1 MRRSENLKIKDQRS
15 KDRSLRQLLQGLHS
29 QVRDTEGSDFLHLA
43 TWSQVATLATFAAT
57 LYPECTG
64 QVQICRLRTLS
75 LMYKELK
82 FALAIIHRDSKVD
95 TVGCVKE

>member
-1 MRRSENLKIKDQRS
+1 MRRPEKPEDQKIKRSQPSATLTGIAFHSRDQ
-15 KDRSLRQLLQGLHS
+15 
-29 QVRDTEGSDFLHLA
+29 EGSDFLHLA

-64 QVQICRLRTLS
+64 QVKICRLRTLS

>member
-1 MRRSENLKIKDQRS
+1 M
-15 KDRSLRQLLQGLHS
+15 
-29 QVRDTEGSDFLHLA
+29 
-43 TWSQVATLATFAAT
+43 ATLATFVAT

-75 LMYKELK
+75 LMYEELK

>member
-1 MRRSENLKIKDQRS
+1 MRRSEKSKDQKIKRS
-15 KDRSLRQLLQGLHS
+15 QPSAAPTGIAFHS
-29 QVRDTEGSDFLHLA
+29 GGQEGSDFLRLA

-82 FALAIIHRDSKVD
+82 FALAIIHRDGKVD

>member
-1 MRRSENLKIKDQRS
+1 MR
-15 KDRSLRQLLQGLHS
+15 
-29 QVRDTEGSDFLHLA
+29 LA

>member
-1 MRRSENLKIKDQRS
+1 MRRSEDQDQKIAAFGSSYRIAFHSRDQ
-15 KDRSLRQLLQGLHS
+15 
-29 QVRDTEGSDFLHLA
+29 EGSDFLRLA
-43 TWSQVATLATFAAT
+43 TWSQVATLATFVAT

-75 LMYKELK
+75 PMYKELK

>member
-1 MRRSENLKIKDQRS
+1 M
-15 KDRSLRQLLQGLHS
+15 
-29 QVRDTEGSDFLHLA
+29 
-43 TWSQVATLATFAAT
+43 ATLATFVAT

-82 FALAIIHRDSKVD
+82 FALAIIQLDIKVD
-95 TVGCVKE
+95 TVGSVKE

>member
-1 MRRSENLKIKDQRS
+1 MGIASHSRDQ
-15 KDRSLRQLLQGLHS
+15 
-29 QVRDTEGSDFLHLA
+29 EGSDFLHLP
-43 TWSQVATLATFAAT
+43 TWSQVATLATFVAT